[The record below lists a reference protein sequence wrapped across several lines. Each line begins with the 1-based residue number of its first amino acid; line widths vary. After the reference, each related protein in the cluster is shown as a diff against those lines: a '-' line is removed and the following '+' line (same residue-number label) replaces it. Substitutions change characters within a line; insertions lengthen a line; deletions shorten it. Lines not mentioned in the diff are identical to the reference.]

1 MTAPITSN
9 TRGVNILTA
18 LGKAIV
24 GERSRP
30 FGEPLGVD
38 PATSTLIFDK
48 YDAVLVDAMPRW
60 LRPRRS
66 RTALRC
72 ITGTWRPSPRHNSPI

>member
-9 TRGVNILTA
+9 TLGVNILTA

-24 GERSRP
+24 GERPRP

-38 PATSTLIFDK
+38 PATSTSIFGQH
-48 YDAVLVDAMPRW
+48 DAGTGGRHDHGGWGRGTRGPDRA
-60 LRPRRS
+60 
-66 RTALRC
+66 A
-72 ITGTWRPSPRHNSPI
+72 ITGT

>member
-9 TRGVNILTA
+9 TLGVNILTA

-24 GERSRP
+24 GERPRP

-48 YDAVLVDAMPRW
+48 HDAVLVDAM
-60 LRPRRS
+60 S
-66 RTALRC
+66 TMAEAEALAD
-72 ITGTWRPSPRHNSPI
+72 